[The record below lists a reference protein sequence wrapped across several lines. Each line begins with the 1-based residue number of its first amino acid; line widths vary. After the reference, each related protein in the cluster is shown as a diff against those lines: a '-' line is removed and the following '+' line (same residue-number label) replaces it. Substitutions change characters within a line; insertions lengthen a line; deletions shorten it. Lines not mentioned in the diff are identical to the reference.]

1 MPEVHHC
8 RSVRVQ
14 GQDRVTVHRAVIL
27 GMLAVVMAGAVVAG
41 ERFRPH
47 EPLPPGARAD
57 RVLVLKSERRLT
69 LLRSGDEL
77 RSYRIAL
84 GGSPIGHKTRQGDSR
99 TPEGVYTIDYRNL
112 RSAYH
117 RSLHISYPNAADR
130 AAARAAGV
138 VSPGGDI
145 MIHGIR
151 NGMGWLGDQHRRVY
165 WTDGC
170 IAVTNLEIEEIWDAV
185 ADGTPIEIRP

>member
-1 MPEVHHC
+1 
-8 RSVRVQ
+8 
-14 GQDRVTVHRAVIL
+14 VTVRRAVIL
-27 GMLAVVMAGAVVAG
+27 GILAVVMAGAVVAG
-41 ERFRPH
+41 EPSRPH
-47 EPLPPGARAD
+47 DPLPPGARAD
-57 RVLVLKSERRLT
+57 RVLVLKAERRLI
-69 LLRSGDEL
+69 LLKDGAEL
-77 RSYRIAL
+77 KSYRIAL
-84 GGSPIGHKTRQGDSR
+84 GANPVGHKTRQGDSR
-99 TPEGVYTIDYRNL
+99 TPEGLYTIDYRNP

-130 AAARAAGV
+130 ATARAAG

-151 NGMGWLGDQHRRVY
+151 NGMDWLGDQHRQVD

-170 IAVTNLEIEEIWDAV
+170 IAVTDTEIEEIWGAV